1 MLTRSEYF
9 DGRAAASR
17 EMRDAATDVS
27 VAYAHG
33 QLANRYQFAATT
45 AHAAEQLEGFE
56 KQAVAR
62 RSLDIEQRDMRR
74 RRSPASPRATDTED
88 ERWVGEGGGS
98 APSNYG
104 PGNDDRAVP
113 LR

>member
-1 MLTRSEYF
+1 MLPLQQGHDMLTRSEYF

-45 AHAAEQLEGFE
+45 AHAAEQLGENAAHGPH
-56 KQAVAR
+56 V
-62 RSLDIEQRDMRR
+62 DY
-74 RRSPASPRATDTED
+74 DTS
-88 ERWVGEGGGS
+88 VT
-98 APSNYG
+98 AIP
-104 PGNDDRAVP
+104 
-113 LR
+113 